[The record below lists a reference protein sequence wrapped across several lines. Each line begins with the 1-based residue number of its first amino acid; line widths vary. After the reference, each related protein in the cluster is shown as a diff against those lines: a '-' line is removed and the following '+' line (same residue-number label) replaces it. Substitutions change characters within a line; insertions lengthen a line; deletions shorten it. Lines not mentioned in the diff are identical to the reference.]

1 LLKKSCAA
9 ANYSLFTLQF
19 SLKNITFASRMQKKD
34 ITISVLLAALVIVLL
49 VLCVR
54 SVTKEVQR
62 EKKQKEFIE
71 HVRNN

>member
-1 LLKKSCAA
+1 
-9 ANYSLFTLQF
+9 
-19 SLKNITFASRMQKKD
+19 MQKKD